1 MDKIVKFESISQYN
15 EAMGLET
22 FHPLVSVVELEK
34 MNPSKPMGKM
44 RISYGFYTV
53 YLKDIKCG
61 NIKYGCNYY
70 DYQDGTLVFLA
81 PEQVFSVENYK
92 ESVRPKGWALQF
104 HPDLIRGTTLG
115 QNIRNYNFFS
125 YEVNEA
131 LHLSE
136 SERQII
142 LDCLKKIDIELRHT
156 IDKHSKTLIVRNIE
170 LFLDYCVRFYDR
182 QFITRS
188 HVNKDILVRFEKL
201 IDEYFES
208 EKTQL
213 YGLPSVKYFA
223 DQISLS
229 PGYFG
234 ELIKKETGKSAQE
247 YIQLKLMDIAKD
259 KLHDNSLSISEIAY
273 ILGFKYPQHFTRLF
287 KSVTG
292 QSPNEYRARN

>member
-92 ESVRPKGWALQF
+92 ESVRPKGWALRF

-223 DQISLS
+223 DQIIHS

-247 YIQLKLMDIAKD
+247 YIQLKLIDIAKD
-259 KLHDNSLSISEIAY
+259 KFHDNSLSISEIAY